1 MGCIRDGVPWERP
14 SNSSIQLSR
23 VAMGVHTQHPDSPI
37 LRPLAPPPPMP
48 CSPGKVYLSSSSD
61 KGVTWS
67 RPASNALPNPNS
79 QFSTVTIDGQVWEAR
94 QPGRADVFFG
104 RCMGAER
111 MWQRRPEAAPRAA
124 ACSTPP
130 LHSLALPPPSQVLC
144 VFNNSTTSRAPL
156 ALALSVNDCK
166 SWEPLAIIEE
176 EPKGGWR
183 HKGNGGASCEVRAQ
197 LQSSSPVSAPTH
209 WHAPFKP

>member
-23 VAMGVHTQHPDSPI
+23 VAMRVHTQHPDSPI

-94 QPGRADVFFG
+94 QPGGADVFFLSVHG
-104 RCMGAER
+104 CRTDVAETSRGCSSCSCLLNPTSALPGTAPAIPGAVCV
-111 MWQRRPEAAPRAA
+111 QQQHDFTRAA
-124 ACSTPP
+124 
-130 LHSLALPPPSQVLC
+130 
-144 VFNNSTTSRAPL
+144 
-156 ALALSVNDCK
+156 
-166 SWEPLAIIEE
+166 
-176 EPKGGWR
+176 
-183 HKGNGGASCEVRAQ
+183 GAGAQ
-197 LQSSSPVSAPTH
+197 RERLQELGAAGH
-209 WHAPFKP
+209 H